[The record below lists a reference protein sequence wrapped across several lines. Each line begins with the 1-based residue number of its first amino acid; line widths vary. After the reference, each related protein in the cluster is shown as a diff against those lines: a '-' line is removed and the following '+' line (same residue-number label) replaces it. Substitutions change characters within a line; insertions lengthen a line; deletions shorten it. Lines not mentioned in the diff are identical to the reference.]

1 MQEQQHEVVIRGEIR
16 PENILKEPIDIFCR
30 HIMTD
35 ILEYHHKV
43 NKAYTRTVDK
53 THTKP

>member
-35 ILEYHHKV
+35 IL
-43 NKAYTRTVDK
+43 
-53 THTKP
+53 